1 MIQFEIINY
10 GMKISDVI
18 GDGVENV
25 HLVPILAFGSLSAV
39 CTRLRAFNCLPE
51 GELSSS
57 VCAFHQELR
66 LGLEIRE
73 SGLSGAP
80 VPCWFC
86 ETAEIILTVVSRLG
100 FRLRESTALL
110 LLNQL
115 VHLLEF

>member
-1 MIQFEIINY
+1 MIQFEIINC
-10 GMKISDVI
+10 GMKIFDVI

-80 VPCWFC
+80 VLSLLVLPS
-86 ETAEIILTVVSRLG
+86 A
-100 FRLRESTALL
+100 RLRDY
-110 LLNQL
+110 LNRGFQAWI
-115 VHLLEF
+115 